1 MKKTLIILFLQIIAF
16 KANATILLVNN
27 TNNGPG
33 QYAQIDAAI
42 SAATPG
48 DTIYVS
54 GNATAYANCT
64 ISKSI
69 VLIGPGSYAD
79 KQNNTPAIIGAININ
94 NNLSNIV
101 IEGFSFTSGVKLIS
115 KTNISNVQISYNYFS
130 SYDAVNC
137 YGLSNASNILISN
150 NIFDVS
156 SGVVMYF
163 SNTSNINNVMIENNI
178 IKGSISTL
186 NVTNAIIKNNIFY
199 NHTGISGSGAFYNYN
214 GPNVTNAQIINN
226 IFYNSHPTL
235 FTLGCVYQNNI
246 TYSSSSVYPEIDT
259 LNGNI
264 NNVDPL
270 FINVPITGGFSTN
283 NNYHL
288 QSGSPAIGAGLA
300 GADIGFYD
308 GSNMVT
314 YKGEVIGIPVV
325 RQMNVI
331 NTNVPQNG
339 NVNVKVRSTKSR
351 TN

>member
-1 MKKTLIILFLQIIAF
+1 MKNILSLTFILFIMQLRA
-16 KANATILLVNN
+16 AVLLVNN

-33 QYAQIDAAI
+33 LYPQIDAAI
-42 SAATPG
+42 AAASPG

-54 GNATAYANCT
+54 GNASAYANCT
-64 ISKSI
+64 VSKSI

-79 KQNNTPAIIGAININ
+79 KQNNTPAIVGAININ
-94 NNLSNIV
+94 SNVSDI
-101 IEGFSFTSGVKLIS
+101 IIQGFSLTSGVKLIS
-115 KTNISNVQISYNYFS
+115 KTNISNVLISHNFFS
-130 SYDAVNC
+130 SNDAINC
-137 YGLSNASNILISN
+137 YQLSNASNILISK
-150 NIFDVS
+150 NIFDLS

-178 IKGSISTL
+178 IRGSISTL

-199 NHTGISGSGAFYNYN
+199 NHSGTSGSGAFFNYN

-226 IFYNSHPTL
+226 IFFNSHPTL
-235 FTLGCVYQNNI
+235 FTVGCVYQNNI
-246 TYSSSSVYPEIDT
+246 TYSSSTTYPTIDS

-264 NNVDPL
+264 NNVNPL
-270 FINVPITGGFSTN
+270 FINVPITGGFSTS

-288 QSGSPAIGAGLA
+288 QSGSPAIGAGIA

-325 RQMNVI
+325 RQMNLI
-331 NTNVPQNG
+331 NTNVPQSG